1 MLKKLAVLALSVMML
16 LLFGG
21 CSADGRDEQVIYPID
36 KDPEFLDPQIVS
48 SEGARN
54 IIANCFEGLVTVDAD
69 GKIIPGCAES
79 WKVSDDG
86 LVYTFHLRD
95 NCQWRISTYAATVL
109 GKEAKE
115 PYYERVTAEDF
126 AFALRRALRP
136 ETKSPG
142 AKNLYSI
149 KNAVKVHQ
157 GTMGESSLGVK
168 AANDRTLVIS
178 LEWADPDFLYSLLD
192 AVCMP
197 CNEEFFKATGGRY
210 GLAIKYLIYNGP
222 FYISNWADD
231 TAITLKR
238 SEGYYDSENVAPAS
252 VYFSMNNEQ
261 STRLEK
267 ILDGIYQVAPLT
279 SAQARELSE
288 TPKYSVNSYS
298 STVLSFL
305 FNCKEEVFSNVNIR
319 RAVAAGIDLEAVE
332 ERLGKR
338 TAGGIIPGSMVVS
351 GESYRESAGKL
362 ELYSHKD
369 PAGLLDKGLKEIT
382 KNSIEF
388 TVLCSAEHESLIRT
402 LIQTW
407 QARLGVRAVVTVEV
421 LDDITLRQRVEDG
434 KYQMA
439 FYPLSYS
446 SVTAFNG
453 LLRFT
458 TDNANNVCNFSD
470 TTYDNTVGV
479 IKTVNGQ
486 QATMG
491 ATRNA
496 EEYLLSS
503 CVLVP
508 LYEQT
513 ENYGI
518 SKGVSGVIFNPTG
531 ETLYFRNTLVK

>member
-1 MLKKLAVLALSVMML
+1 MALSLSFIML
-16 LLFGG
+16 FLLSG

-54 IIANCFEGLVTVDAD
+54 IIANCFEGLVTVDAE

-79 WKVSDDG
+79 WKISDDG

-95 NCQWRISTYAATVL
+95 NCEWRISTYAAAVW
-109 GKEAKE
+109 GKETKE
-115 PYYERVTAEDF
+115 PLYQRVTADDF
-126 AFALRRALRP
+126 AFAIRRALRP

-157 GTMGESSLGVK
+157 GAMGESSLGVK
-168 AANDRTLVIS
+168 AVNDRTLVIS

-197 CNEEFFKATGGRY
+197 CNEAFFKATGGRY

-231 TAITLKR
+231 VAITLKR

-261 STRLEK
+261 ATRLEK
-267 ILDGIYQVAPLT
+267 IRDGIYQVAPLT
-279 SAQARELSE
+279 SSQAGELASSS
-288 TPKYSVNSYS
+288 KYTVNQYS

-305 FNCKEEVFSNVNIR
+305 FNCNQEMFANVNIR
-319 RAVAAGIDLEAVE
+319 RAVAAGIDIEAIE
-332 ERLGKR
+332 AKLGKR

-351 GESYRESAGKL
+351 GESYRKSVGNL
-362 ELYSHKD
+362 DLYTHKD
-369 PAGLLDKGLKEIT
+369 PVGLLDKGLKEISQS
-382 KNSIEF
+382 KIEF
-388 TVLCSAEHESLIRT
+388 TVLCTAEHEPLIRT

-407 QARLGVRAVVTVEV
+407 QARLGVRVLITVEV
-421 LDDITLRQRVEDG
+421 LDDATLRQRVQDG

-470 TTYDNTVGV
+470 TTYDNIVGV

-513 ENYGI
+513 VSYGI
-518 SKGVSGVIFNPTG
+518 GKGVSGVIFNPTG

>member
-1 MLKKLAVLALSVMML
+1 MFKKLLALSLSFIML
-16 LLFGG
+16 LLLSG
-21 CSADGRDEQVIYPID
+21 CSADGRDEQVIYPIN
-36 KDPEFLDPQIVS
+36 KDPEFLDPQIIS

-54 IIANCFEGLVTVDAD
+54 IIANCFEGLVTVDAE
-69 GKIIPGCAES
+69 GKVIPGCAES
-79 WKVSDDG
+79 WKTSDDG
-86 LVYTFHLRD
+86 LVYTFYLRD
-95 NCQWRISTYAATVL
+95 NCEWRISTAAAAVMGRETN
-109 GKEAKE
+109 E
-115 PYYERVTAEDF
+115 PIYQRVTADDF

-157 GTMGESSLGVK
+157 GEMGESSLGVK
-168 AANDRTLVIS
+168 AKDDRTLVIS

-261 STRLEK
+261 ATRLEK
-267 ILDGIYQVAPLT
+267 IRDGIYQAAPLT
-279 SAQARELSE
+279 DEQAQELASSS
-288 TPKYSVNSYS
+288 KYTVNSYS

-332 ERLGKR
+332 EKLGKR
-338 TAGGIIPGSMVVS
+338 TAGGVIPGSMVVS
-351 GESYRESAGKL
+351 GESYRESVGKL

-369 PAGLLDKGLKEIT
+369 PISLLDKGLKEMS
-382 KNSIEF
+382 KSNIEF
-388 TVLCSAEHESLIRT
+388 TVICSAEHESLIRT
-402 LIQTW
+402 IIQSW
-407 QARLGVRAVVTVEV
+407 QAILGVRVLISVEV
-421 LDDITLRQRVEDG
+421 LDDATLAQRVEEG

-439 FYPLSYS
+439 FYPLSYT

-458 TDNANNVCNFSD
+458 TDNANNVCNFSN

-496 EEYLLSS
+496 EEYLISS

-513 ENYGI
+513 KSYGI
-518 SKGVSGVIFNPTG
+518 GKGVSGVIFNPTG